1 MDKIIE
7 NKPTPTKEEKE
18 QLDVKENIKES
29 LKDYQVED
37 RVAEID

>member
-7 NKPTPTKEEKE
+7 NKQTPTKEEKE
-18 QLDVKENIKES
+18 LMDVKENIKES